1 MNTIQL
7 TFFEEFKRSFHNTIE
22 LSSEQLREAD
32 KAAKRQEDKVL
43 SLFQDGK
50 PRNAWEAYCELS
62 NNGETMIKDS
72 VKRSITNLMN
82 AGFLIK
88 TEVKTKGEYHMGNVQ
103 YKLNTL

>member
-32 KAAKRQEDKVL
+32 QSAKRQEDRVL
-43 SLFQDGK
+43 ALFQDGK
-50 PRNAWEAYCELS
+50 PRNAWEAYCELC
-62 NNGETMIKDS
+62 NQGETMIKDS

-82 AGFLIK
+82 AGHLVK
-88 TEVKTKGEYHMGNVQ
+88 TDIKTKGEYHIGNFQ

>member
-43 SLFQDGK
+43 ALFQDGK
-50 PRNAWEAYCELS
+50 PRNAYEAYVELAY
-62 NNGETMIKDS
+62 NGETMIKDS
-72 VKRSITNLMN
+72 VKRAITNLMN
-82 AGFLIK
+82 ADKLVK
-88 TEVKTKGEYHMGNVQ
+88 TKIKTKGEYHMGNVQ